1 MTMPDLASLGFAA
14 PLALL
19 ALPLPL
25 LAVALLRPRAAS
37 SAALRVPASIL
48 LNAEARAAGERVPEP
63 GRRAFPWLAWAA
75 WIALVVGLAGPR
87 MISASAALPMSGRDL
102 MLVLDVSGSME
113 AKDFTLDGQPAR
125 RLDVVKA
132 VTRDFLRRRAGDRIG
147 LVFFAEN
154 AELAAV
160 PTFDIAA
167 IQEVLADTEIG
178 MLGRSTA
185 IGDGLGLALKRLKD
199 SSSASKVVVLLS
211 DGANT
216 AGIVSAQA
224 AAQLARTLGVR
235 VHSIA
240 LGSDTTAGESAGEQ
254 VDAAALEDIAA
265 TAGGEAFRVRTTDD
279 LRSVTAAIDALEPTR
294 IEGAP
299 VAIARELW
307 PYPAGMALL
316 LCLAGF
322 AMGRRR

>member
-1 MTMPDLASLGFAA
+1 MTMPDTASLGLAA

-25 LAVALLRPRAAS
+25 LAAVLLPSRGAS
-37 SAALRVPASIL
+37 SAALRVPSSIL
-48 LNAEARAAGERVPEP
+48 LNAAGHAAGDGARRQD
-63 GRRAFPWLAWAA
+63 RRAFPWLAWAA
-75 WIALVVGLAGPR
+75 WIAVVVALAGPQR
-87 MISASAALPMSGRDL
+87 LSASAALPMSGRDI

-113 AKDFTLDGQPAR
+113 ARDFVLDGQPTR
-125 RLDVVKA
+125 RLDAVKA

-154 AELAAV
+154 AELATV

-167 IQEVLADTEIG
+167 VEDVLADTEIG

-185 IGDGLGLALKRLKD
+185 IGDGLGLALKRLRD

-216 AGIVSAQA
+216 AGVVSAQA
-224 AAQLARTLGVR
+224 AAELARTLGVR

-240 LGSDTTAGESAGEQ
+240 LGSDTAAGEGAAEQ
-254 VDAAALEDIAA
+254 VDAAALEKMAA
-265 TAGGEAFRVRTTDD
+265 TTGGEGFRVRTTED
-279 LRSVTAAIDALEPTR
+279 LRAVTADIDALEPAR
-294 IEGAP
+294 MQGAP
-299 VAIARELW
+299 VVIARELW
-307 PYPAGMALL
+307 PYPAGMALFF
-316 LCLAGF
+316 CLAGF
-322 AMGRRR
+322 AMGRRT

>member
-1 MTMPDLASLGFAA
+1 MMMPDLASLDFAS

-25 LAVALLRPRAAS
+25 LAVALLRPRGAT

-48 LNAEARAAGERVPEP
+48 LNAEGSAAGGEAQQA
-63 GRRAFPWLAWAA
+63 RRAFPWLAWAA
-75 WIALVVGLAGPR
+75 WIALVVALAGPQT
-87 MISASAALPMSGRDL
+87 ISASVALPMSGRDL

-160 PTFDIAA
+160 PTFDIVA
-167 IQEVLADTEIG
+167 IQDVLADTEIG

-185 IGDGLGLALKRLKD
+185 IGDGLGLALKGLKD

-240 LGSDTTAGESAGEQ
+240 LGSDTTAGEGAGEQ

-279 LRSVTAAIDALEPTR
+279 LRTVTAAIDTLEPTR

-307 PYPAGMALL
+307 PYPAAMALL

-322 AMGRRR
+322 AMGRRT

>member
-1 MTMPDLASLGFAA
+1 ML
-14 PLALL
+14 
-19 ALPLPL
+19 
-25 LAVALLRPRAAS
+25 
-37 SAALRVPASIL
+37 
-48 LNAEARAAGERVPEP
+48 
-63 GRRAFPWLAWAA
+63 
-75 WIALVVGLAGPR
+75 
-87 MISASAALPMSGRDL
+87 SASAALPMSGRDI

-113 AKDFTLDGQPAR
+113 AKDFTLDGQPVR
-125 RLDVVKA
+125 RLDAVKA

-167 IQEVLADTEIG
+167 IQDVLADTEIG

-224 AAQLARTLGVR
+224 AAQLARALGVR

-240 LGSDTTAGESAGEQ
+240 LGSDTAAGEGAAEQ
-254 VDAAALEDIAA
+254 VDAAALEAIAA
-265 TAGGEAFRVRTTDD
+265 TTGGEAFRVRTTDD
-279 LRSVTAAIDALEPTR
+279 LRTVTAAIDALEPAR
-294 IEGAP
+294 IAGSAGRHRPRTVALSGRHGA
-299 VAIARELW
+299 A
-307 PYPAGMALL
+307 ALPRGL
-316 LCLAGF
+316 RHGDAADERPRHHAAAAVLAGR
-322 AMGRRR
+322 AAGHRPDRHRLAGARIPR